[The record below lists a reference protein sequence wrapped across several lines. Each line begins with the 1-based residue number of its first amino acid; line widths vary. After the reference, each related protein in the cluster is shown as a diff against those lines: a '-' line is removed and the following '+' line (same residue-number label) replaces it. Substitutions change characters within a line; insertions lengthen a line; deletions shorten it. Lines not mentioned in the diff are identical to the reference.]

1 MVEDVGR
8 IVVLRANALGDFIE
22 TLPALQALRESF
34 PQAEL
39 VLVGTPMHAA
49 LLADRPSP
57 VDRVEVVPEIGG
69 RHRIPEHESEWPLV
83 EPLLDRLRAD
93 GVDLAVQL
101 HGGGLWSNPF
111 VRALRPRL
119 AVGACAPGV
128 APLDRCTPYQLFDH
142 EVTRMLEIVALAG
155 ARTDDPV
162 PHLAV
167 TEADREAATAFL
179 GNDERPLVVL
189 HPGGT
194 DPRRH
199 WPLDRLTAVGAALER
214 EGARVLSLEEELPF
228 PTLVGVLQRAV
239 LLVGND
245 SGPRHLA
252 DAVGT
257 ATVAVYWSG
266 NLVNAGPVLRARHR
280 VLVSWR
286 GSCPI
291 CGADGMRELYPDRPE
306 TDDGCDHQASW
317 VADVPVAEVLDAAVA
332 SYRRETAH
340 LTAHPV

>member
-1 MVEDVGR
+1 MEDVRR

-22 TLPALQALRESF
+22 TLPALQALRDSY
-34 PQAEL
+34 PGAEI

-49 LLADRPSP
+49 LLAGRPSP
-57 VDRVEVVPEIGG
+57 VDRVETVPEIGG
-69 RHRIPEHESEWPLV
+69 RHRIPEGESEWPAV

-101 HGGGLWSNPF
+101 HGGGRWSNPF
-111 VRALRPRL
+111 LRALRPRL
-119 AVGACAPGV
+119 AIGACAPGV
-128 APLDRCTPYQLFDH
+128 EPLDRCTPYQLFDH

-155 ARTDDPV
+155 ARTRTPV
-162 PHLAV
+162 PSLAV
-167 TEADREAATAFL
+167 TPADRDAAAAFL
-179 GNDERPLVVL
+179 GDDDRPLVVL

-194 DPRRH
+194 DRRRH
-199 WPLDRLTAVGAALER
+199 WPLPRLAAVGAALED
-214 EGARVLSLEEELPF
+214 EGARVLTLEGELPL
-228 PTLVGVLQRAV
+228 PTLVGVLDRAV

-266 NLVNAGPVLRARHR
+266 NLINAGPVLRARHQ

-286 GSCPI
+286 GTCPV
-291 CGADGMRELYPDRPE
+291 CGADGMRNLYPDRPGA
-306 TDDGCDHQASW
+306 DDGCAHQVSW
-317 VADVPVAEVLDAAVA
+317 VADVPLAEVRDAAIGA
-332 SYRRETAH
+332 YRRETAGV
-340 LTAHPV
+340 TGHPV